1 MGVLISATRKNRWVT
16 SEENRGEGAPERAAR
31 PQQASD
37 LMEALGGVQG
47 IADSSLPALAFVI
60 AYTFNGNDLGMAAW
74 IAVGFGAVIAAV
86 RIVRREPLQFALAGF
101 AGVALAAFV
110 ADRTGKAEDFFVP
123 GLLLN
128 AGYAIA
134 YTVSIAVGWP
144 LLGVFLGP
152 LGGEGMAWRKDPEKV
167 RAYTRASWIWVGMF
181 SLRLAVQLPLYFA
194 GALLALGIAKTAMG
208 VPLFLIAVWL
218 SYLILRGPVFGHPD
232 DKPQVE
238 G

>member
-1 MGVLISATRKNRWVT
+1 
-16 SEENRGEGAPERAAR
+16 
-31 PQQASD
+31 
-37 LMEALGGVQG
+37 MEALGGVQG

-167 RAYTRASWIWVGMF
+167 RAYTRASWIWVGDVQPPAGGPAAPLF
-181 SLRLAVQLPLYFA
+181 RRRAARPGDREDGDGGPPVPDRGVAQLPHPPRS
-194 GALLALGIAKTAMG
+194 G
-208 VPLFLIAVWL
+208 VRAP
-218 SYLILRGPVFGHPD
+218 R
-232 DKPQVE
+232 Q
-238 G
+238 

>member
-1 MGVLISATRKNRWVT
+1 
-16 SEENRGEGAPERAAR
+16 
-31 PQQASD
+31 
-37 LMEALGGVQG
+37 MEALGGVQG
-47 IADSSLPALAFVI
+47 IADSSIPALAFVI
-60 AYTFNGNDLGMAAW
+60 AYTFNGNDLRMAIW
-74 IAVGFGAVIAAV
+74 IAVACGAVVAAV
-86 RIVRREPLQFALAGF
+86 RVVRREPLQFAAAGF

-134 YTVSIAVGWP
+134 YVVSIAVRWP

-152 LGGEGMAWRKDPEKV
+152 LSGDGMDWRDDPQKV
-167 RAYTRASWIWVGMF
+167 RDYTRASWVWVGLF

-208 VPLFLIAVWL
+208 LPLFLVAVWL
-218 SYLILRGPVFGHPD
+218 SYLILRDRDPE
-232 DKPQVE
+232 PQIE